1 MKESVFGE
9 EETEDVKTEYGDLPG
24 QRKIVEQAV
33 LYCISEQCKT
43 STLHEKNR
51 SKRENFFDKLK
62 QLHRKGKNPF
72 SGKKKPKT

>member
-9 EETEDVKTEYGDLPG
+9 EESENLNTEY
-24 QRKIVEQAV
+24 RKPPAQPKFVEQAV